1 MRLPAYQRLIL
12 RLSYR
17 SVASHCQLIAGSLP
31 TIIRASSCN
40 RLAHDSSRFTVVA
53 DFLRRVS
60 GVSERVER
68 RHLRWPGWGPT
79 FLGPYRPDV
88 HQGNIIT
95 KEMVEQLRQGMA
107 REQVRFLLGTPL
119 LTSEFHKDRWDYAYY
134 LNPRKGEVQ
143 NRRLTVYFKDNKL
156 DSFRSDEMP
165 QEQMADVLILG
176 PDARKK
182 PRQAP
187 RQAEKA
193 PDIMTP
199 APGREPSN

>member
-1 MRLPAYQRLIL
+1 MQLPAHLPAHLTAHLTDNTSFPFDVVFNMTHRVSLFL
-12 RLSYR
+12 LSSCVALSACQTLSSVSS
-17 SVASHCQLIAGSLP
+17 SVA
-31 TIIRASSCN
+31 
-40 RLAHDSSRFTVVA
+40 
-53 DFLRRVS
+53 
-60 GVSERVER
+60 
-68 RHLRWPGWGPT
+68 GWAPT

-95 KEMVEQLRQGMA
+95 KEMVEQLRQGMT
-107 REQVRFLLGTPL
+107 REQVRFMLGTPL

-143 NRRLTVYFKDNKL
+143 NRRLTVLFKDNKL

-187 RQAEKA
+187 RQPEKA
-193 PDIMTP
+193 PDIQTP

>member
-1 MRLPAYQRLIL
+1 MTRRASLSLLISCVAL
-12 RLSYR
+12 AACQSVSNVAS
-17 SVASHCQLIAGSLP
+17 SVAS
-31 TIIRASSCN
+31 
-40 RLAHDSSRFTVVA
+40 
-53 DFLRRVS
+53 
-60 GVSERVER
+60 
-68 RHLRWPGWGPT
+68 WGPT

-88 HQGNIIT
+88 H
-95 KEMVEQLRQGMA
+95 QGMA

-143 NRRLTVYFKDNKL
+143 NRRLTIFFKDNRL
-156 DSFRSDEMP
+156 DSFRADEMP

-187 RQAEKA
+187 KQAEKA
-193 PDIMTP
+193 PDIQTP

>member
-1 MRLPAYQRLIL
+1 MPRLRISLIFL
-12 RLSYR
+12 AACSALTGCQTMSSVGSGISSGLS
-17 SVASHCQLIAGSLP
+17 SV
-31 TIIRASSCN
+31 T
-40 RLAHDSSRFTVVA
+40 
-53 DFLRRVS
+53 
-60 GVSERVER
+60 
-68 RHLRWPGWGPT
+68 GWAPT

-156 DSFRSDEMP
+156 DRFKSDEMP
-165 QEQMADVLILG
+165 QEAVADVLILG

-187 RQAEKA
+187 RQPEKA
-193 PDIMTP
+193 PELQTP
-199 APGREPSN
+199 APGREPST

>member
-1 MRLPAYQRLIL
+1 MLSRTSLSLLISCVTL
-12 RLSYR
+12 AACQTISNVG
-17 SVASHCQLIAGSLP
+17 SSMAS
-31 TIIRASSCN
+31 
-40 RLAHDSSRFTVVA
+40 
-53 DFLRRVS
+53 
-60 GVSERVER
+60 
-68 RHLRWPGWGPT
+68 WGPT

-143 NRRLTVYFKDNKL
+143 NRRLTIFFKDNKL

-165 QEQMADVLILG
+165 QEQMADILILG

-193 PDIMTP
+193 PDIQTP

>member
-1 MRLPAYQRLIL
+1 
-12 RLSYR
+12 
-17 SVASHCQLIAGSLP
+17 
-31 TIIRASSCN
+31 
-40 RLAHDSSRFTVVA
+40 
-53 DFLRRVS
+53 
-60 GVSERVER
+60 
-68 RHLRWPGWGPT
+68 
-79 FLGPYRPDV
+79 
-88 HQGNIIT
+88 
-95 KEMVEQLRQGMA
+95 MVEQLRQGMA

-187 RQAEKA
+187 KQAEKA
-193 PDIMTP
+193 PEIQDACRQDASLPIEACDCWRFRP
-199 APGREPSN
+199 HGSNVDRSGAGAARRDDNGGV